1 MTVYNATF
9 AVESSVRMVERLIP
23 TNIKF
28 QTSICKTKYNI
39 KGQIGALN
47 QIILNLVTNAMNA
60 IGEKCGKIQIQFGL
74 STQDERMV
82 RLVVEDDGGGIPEEI
97 RQRIF
102 EPFFTTKEENE
113 GNGIGLTVVKR
124 LTEEH
129 GGVIRVK
136 SQTGKGTTFILDFPW
151 IESSHE

>member
-1 MTVYNATF
+1 
-9 AVESSVRMVERLIP
+9 
-23 TNIKF
+23 
-28 QTSICKTKYNI
+28 
-39 KGQIGALN
+39 
-47 QIILNLVTNAMNA
+47 MNA
-60 IGEKCGKIQIQFGL
+60 IGEKCGKIKIQFGL

-97 RQRIF
+97 QQRIF
-102 EPFFTTKEENE
+102 EPFFTTKEEKE
-113 GNGIGLTVVKR
+113 GNGIGLTVVRR

-136 SQTGKGTTFILDFPW
+136 SQMGKGTTFILDFPW

>member
-1 MTVYNATF
+1 MAQEAKEMSDAVSRCEVLARQLLEYSRQGRAKKVMTVYNATF

-23 TNIKF
+23 TNIKI
-28 QTSICKTKYNI
+28 QTSICKTKYYI

-97 RQRIF
+97 R
-102 EPFFTTKEENE
+102 
-113 GNGIGLTVVKR
+113 
-124 LTEEH
+124 
-129 GGVIRVK
+129 
-136 SQTGKGTTFILDFPW
+136 S
-151 IESSHE
+151 ESSSHFLQQRRKMRAMG